1 MSVFGVDGSFVIHAT
16 IWINAA
22 FQTKAAI
29 FAVFFRFIVAMI
41 VWFGVCPYA
50 LPRPFTDEATNYFN
64 PLSPYG
70 ERPTAAVKGLTDEYI
85 SIPSPHTGRDPC

>member
-1 MSVFGVDGSFVIHAT
+1 MVNFNPLS
-16 IWINAA
+16 
-22 FQTKAAI
+22 
-29 FAVFFRFIVAMI
+29 
-41 VWFGVCPYA
+41 PYGER